1 MGSTYCSAV
10 RSDYF
15 RLQFTFGGIHI
26 GADFFAREAEW
37 PGQNDAFSGA
47 RGKGNKTV
55 AAQDGQTNAA
65 PFARLSLLRFGA
77 AVLIAGSV
85 VEPQFIVSYQ
95 GKRGADYRGQVEII
109 AAQGREIQ
117 KGAAVPEALP
127 LAQVAAAGQLPAT
140 LPV

>member
-37 PGQNDAFSGA
+37 LGQQDALPGAC
-47 RGKGNKTV
+47 GKGKKTV
-55 AAQDGQTNAA
+55 AAQHGQTNTA

-85 VEPQFIVSYQ
+85 VKPQFIVPYQ
-95 GKRGADYRGQVEII
+95 GKRGADYRGQVEIY
-109 AAQGREIQ
+109 RRP
-117 KGAAVPEALP
+117 GARDPERGALS
-127 LAQVAAAGQLPAT
+127 T
-140 LPV
+140 